1 MLEEVEKTVKILR
14 SGGTILYPTD
24 TIWGL
29 GCDATNQKAVDKIY
43 KAKKRVEGKSL
54 LMLVDSIDRITDFV
68 DKLDPVILD
77 LVKNYDRPLTVIYPV
92 AKNVAKGVSAPDNSI
107 GIRVVNDEFC
117 KLLIARF
124 GKPIVSTSANISG
137 DPAPVIYQQ
146 ISPEI
151 KKSVD
156 YIVNLYQDR
165 IRSMK
170 PSRIIRV
177 MENGGFEIV
186 RP

>member
-1 MLEEVEKTVKILR
+1 MLEEIEKALKVLQ

-24 TIWGL
+24 TIWGI
-29 GCDATNQKAVDKIY
+29 GCDATNQKAVDRIY
-43 KAKKRVEGKSL
+43 KVKQRIEGKSL
-54 LMLVDSIDRITDFV
+54 LVLVDSVERISNYV
-68 DKLDPVILD
+68 DKLNPVIID
-77 LVKNYDRPLTVIYPV
+77 LVKNYERPLTVIYPH
-92 AKNVAKGVSAPDNSI
+92 AKNVVKGVSASDNTI

-117 KLLIARF
+117 RQLIIKF
-124 GKPIVSTSANISG
+124 GKAIVSTSANISG

-146 ISPEI
+146 ISKEI
-151 KKSVD
+151 KDSVD
-156 YIVNLYQDR
+156 YIINLYQDR